1 VVIETD
7 AAVVTG
13 AAAGLGRLIAEALAG
28 RGRDLVLVDRSQGGL
43 DDARRAIEDRYAVR
57 VRTRV
62 CDLGSA
68 EAVRSLGAEL
78 ARDRPIGALV
88 NNAGAWT
95 AGDQYPDAEPDAW
108 WSAMTLNLLTPM
120 LLTQSLWPT
129 LASVSG
135 AVVNVG
141 SSGGSGDDA
150 YGSPEYGA
158 AKAGLRRLTAS
169 LGARSEVRVTA
180 VVPGWIG
187 LDRALVEWRALS
199 PQARADAGGLV
210 PPGRV
215 VDAVLRLIERGRPG
229 EVVELEGDWEP
240 EPGS

>member
-1 VVIETD
+1 MVGESD

-13 AAAGLGRLIAEALAG
+13 AAGGLGRLIAEALAD
-28 RGRDLVLVDRSQGGL
+28 RGRDLVLVDRSPDGL
-43 DDARRAIEDRYAVR
+43 EDARRAVEDRYDVR
-57 VRTRV
+57 VVTRV

-68 EAVRSLGAEL
+68 DAVRSLGAEL
-78 ARDRPIGALV
+78 ARERRVGVLV

-95 AGDQYPDAEPDAW
+95 AGAQFPDARPDAW

-120 LLTQSLWPT
+120 LLTQSLWPA
-129 LASVSG
+129 LASAGG

-158 AKAGLRRLTAS
+158 AKAGLRRLTTS
-169 LGARSEVRVTA
+169 LGGRSDVRVTA

-187 LDRALVEWRALS
+187 LDRAVREWRALS
-199 PQARADAGGLV
+199 SSARAEAGGLV
-210 PPGRV
+210 SPGRV
-215 VDAVLRLIERGRPG
+215 VDAVVRLIERGRPG
-229 EVVELEGDWEP
+229 EIVELEGDWEP
-240 EPGS
+240 EPSP

>member
-1 VVIETD
+1 MVIESD

-13 AAAGLGRLIAEALAG
+13 AAGGLGRLIAEALAD
-28 RGRDLVLVDRSQGGL
+28 RGRDLVLVDRSQGAL
-43 DDARRAIEDRYAVR
+43 DDARRALEDGYDVHVDA
-57 VRTRV
+57 RV

-78 ARDRPIGALV
+78 ARDPRVGVLV
-88 NNAGAWT
+88 NNAGSWT
-95 AGDQYPDAEPDAW
+95 TGAQYPDAEPEAW

-120 LLTQSLWPT
+120 LLTQSLWPS
-129 LASVSG
+129 LARLGG

-141 SSGGSGDDA
+141 SSGGTGDDA

-158 AKAGLRRLTAS
+158 AKAGLRRFTTS
-169 LGARSEVRVTA
+169 LGARSDVRVTA

-187 LDRALVEWRALS
+187 LDRAVREWRALS
-199 PQARADAGGLV
+199 PSARADAGGLV
-210 PPGRV
+210 SPARV
-215 VDAVLRLIERGRPG
+215 VDAVVQLIERGRPG
-229 EVVELEGDWEP
+229 EVVELEGDWMP

>member
-1 VVIETD
+1 MVD
-7 AAVVTG
+7 AAEVAVVTG
-13 AAAGLGRLIAEALAG
+13 AAGGLGRLIAEALAD
-28 RGRDLVLVDRSQGGL
+28 RGRDLVLIDRSPGAL
-43 DDARRAIEDRYAVR
+43 DDARRAIEDGYDVR
-57 VRTRV
+57 VVTRV

-78 ARDRPIGALV
+78 ARDQRVGVLV

-95 AGDQYPDAEPDAW
+95 AGAQYPDARPDAW

-120 LLTQSLWPT
+120 LLTQLLWPS
-129 LASVSG
+129 LARVGG

-158 AKAGLRRLTAS
+158 AKAGLRRFTTS
-169 LGARSEVRVTA
+169 LGARSDVRVTA

-187 LDRALVEWRALS
+187 LDRAVREWHALS
-199 PQARADAGGLV
+199 PRARADAGGLV

-215 VDAVLRLIERGRPG
+215 VDAVVRLIERGRPG
-229 EVVELEGDWEP
+229 EVVELEGDWVP

>member
-1 VVIETD
+1 MVD
-7 AAVVTG
+7 AADVAVITG
-13 AAAGLGRLIAEALAG
+13 AAEGLGRLIAEALAD
-28 RGRDLVLVDRSQGGL
+28 RGRDLLLIDRSPAML
-43 DDARRAIEDRYAVR
+43 DEARRRLEDRYHVN
-57 VRTRV
+57 VGTRV

-68 EAVRSLGAEL
+68 EAVRALGAEL
-78 ARDRPIGALV
+78 ARDRRIGALV

-95 AGDQYPDAEPDAW
+95 AGGQYPDAAPDAW

-120 LLTQSLWPT
+120 LLTQSLWPA
-129 LASVSG
+129 LASAGG

-141 SSGGSGDDA
+141 SSGGSGDA
-150 YGSPEYGA
+150 PYGSPEYGA

-169 LGARSEVRVTA
+169 LGGRSEVRVTA

-187 LDRALVEWRALS
+187 LDRAVREWRALS
-199 PQARADAGGLV
+199 PRARADAGGLV

-215 VDAVLRLIERGRPG
+215 VDAVLRLIEWGRPG

-240 EPGS
+240 EPSP

>member
-1 VVIETD
+1 VVIQAD

-13 AAAGLGRLIAEALAG
+13 AAAGLGRLIAEALAR
-28 RGRDLVLVDRSQGGL
+28 RGRDLVLIDRSRGGL
-43 DDARRAIEDRYAVR
+43 DDALRAIEDRYDVR

-78 ARDRPIGALV
+78 ARDQRIGALV

-95 AGDQYPDAEPDAW
+95 PGDQYPDAAPEAW
-108 WSAMTLNLLTPM
+108 WSAMTLNLLAPM
-120 LLTQSLWPT
+120 LLTQSLWPM
-129 LASVSG
+129 LAATGG

-141 SSGGSGDDA
+141 SSGGSGDA
-150 YGSPEYGA
+150 PYGSPEYGA

-187 LDRALVEWRALS
+187 LDRAVQEWHAI
-199 PQARADAGGLV
+199 PPDARADAGGLV

-229 EVVELEGDWEP
+229 EVVELVGDWEP
-240 EPGS
+240 ERGR

>member
-1 VVIETD
+1 
-7 AAVVTG
+7 
-13 AAAGLGRLIAEALAG
+13 
-28 RGRDLVLVDRSQGGL
+28 
-43 DDARRAIEDRYAVR
+43 
-57 VRTRV
+57 
-62 CDLGSA
+62 
-68 EAVRSLGAEL
+68 
-78 ARDRPIGALV
+78 
-88 NNAGAWT
+88 
-95 AGDQYPDAEPDAW
+95 
-108 WSAMTLNLLTPM
+108 MTLNLLTPM

-129 LASVSG
+129 LASVGG

-169 LGARSEVRVTA
+169 LGARSDVRVTA

-187 LDRALVEWRALS
+187 LDRAVREWRALS
-199 PQARADAGGLV
+199 PRARADAGGLV

-229 EVVELEGDWEP
+229 KVVELEGDWEP
-240 EPGS
+240 EPVP

>member
-1 VVIETD
+1 MRV
-7 AAVVTG
+7 ARSRTG
-13 AAAGLGRLIAEALAG
+13 TPCTSGLASATWAP
-28 RGRDLVLVDRSQGGL
+28 
-43 DDARRAIEDRYAVR
+43 RRP
-57 VRTRV
+57 
-62 CDLGSA
+62 SA
-68 EAVRSLGAEL
+68 QLGAEL
-78 ARDRPIGALV
+78 ARDQRVGILV

-95 AGDQYPDAEPDAW
+95 TGDQYPDAAPDAW

-129 LASVSG
+129 LASVGG

-158 AKAGLRRLTAS
+158 AKAGLRRLTTS
-169 LGARSEVRVTA
+169 LGGRSEVRVTA

-187 LDRALVEWRALS
+187 LDRAVREWRALS
-199 PQARADAGGLV
+199 PRARADAGGLV

-229 EVVELEGDWEP
+229 EVVELDGDWRA
-240 EPGS
+240 GTGVLNDR